1 MMRRVVVLG
10 CGGSGKTTFA
20 TKLGRGTSLPTIH
33 LDELF
38 WNPGWVPTPED
49 EFVARQAEEVA
60 RETWIIEGDYAG
72 SLEVRT
78 ARADTVIFL
87 DLPRRICLRRV
98 ILRRL
103 RRRDGSSPAPGC
115 PQKVD
120 LEFLRWIWRWRRDR
134 RPIALAKLEE
144 HASGAHKVVLTS
156 PREVE
161 AFLREQIGHA
171 GR

>member
-10 CGGSGKTTFA
+10 CGGSGKTTLA
-20 TKLGRGTSLPTIH
+20 VKLGRSTGLPTIH

-38 WNPGWVPTPED
+38 WNPGWVPTPKD
-49 EFVARQAEEVA
+49 EFVARQAEEAA
-60 RETWIIEGDYAG
+60 RDRWIIEGDYAG
-72 SLEVRT
+72 SLEIRA

-87 DLPRRICLRRV
+87 DLPRRICLVRV

-103 RRRDGSSPAPGC
+103 RRRDGAGPAPGC

-120 LEFLRWIWRWRRDR
+120 LEFLRWIWHWRRDR
-134 RPIALAKLEE
+134 RPIALTKLKE
-144 HASGAHKVVLTS
+144 HASGARQVVLTT

-161 AFLREQIGHA
+161 AFLREQNGQA